1 MKSRVLIPLN
11 AALAVDAHLVF
22 QGKELLATGALEP
35 VGPVEEITRVTMA
48 LRETINNIIL

>member
-1 MKSRVLIPLN
+1 MSRVLIPLN
-11 AALAVDAHLVF
+11 AAFAVDAHLVF

-48 LRETINNIIL
+48 LRETINTIIL